1 MSSIIKAFEMCK
13 VRQWNLSYECLV
25 SCEAW
30 QALRDLKETEPTF
43 YNELVQGKATL
54 LPSEKDVL
62 PEDEIVSS
70 EIEDIGCDDCD
81 IPISKVVAAI
91 VDQNIPEGTDLCP
104 NGGLM
109 LIAAAESIEEE
120 GHEGEGKAAVDM
132 RAVAE
137 GENKG

>member
-1 MSSIIKAFEMCK
+1 MKFFVPTVQHS
-13 VRQWNLSYECLV
+13 LLV
-25 SCEAW
+25 VKMLPAI
-30 QALRDLKETEPTF
+30 PT
-43 YNELVQGKATL
+43 
-54 LPSEKDVL
+54 
-62 PEDEIVSS
+62 

-109 LIAAAESIEEE
+109 STAAAESVEEE
-120 GHEGEGKAAVDM
+120 GHEGEGKAAADM

-137 GENKG
+137 GENKGRGKRKRVPNKLYAAHTFWHHNDDEPSDIEC